1 MNRVDSCNLHERQ
14 SIEFAF
20 FWTWSSWWLSFL
32 QCGLLDS
39 VIPRTGVADGFPGA
53 AAWLGSWRRP
63 VGVRCLTRQL
73 TRTRGR
79 LRPDS
84 AADGDQRA
92 SAAWLGNRR
101 RPEGV
106 SCLTRQQTGTRGR
119 RLPDSATDGDP
130 WASAA
135 WAWSIKT
142 AIVGLWWFLVK
153 TFVQQP

>member
-20 FWTWSSWWLSFL
+20 FLNLIKLVIKFLAVWVTWLSN
-32 QCGLLDS
+32 S
-39 VIPRTGVADGFPGA
+39 PNRRRWRIPGGGR
-53 AAWLGSWRRP
+53 
-63 VGVRCLTRQL
+63 LTRQL
-73 TRTRGR
+73 AETRGR
-79 LRPDS
+79 PLPDS
-84 AADGDQRA
+84 AVDWDPRA

-101 RPEGV
+101 GPEDV

-119 RLPDSATDGDP
+119 QLPDSATDGDQR
-130 WASAA
+130 ASAA
-135 WAWSIKT
+135 WLGSRRRPVGVGCLILINKT